1 MTHFV
6 DVTTM
11 SRLIEQIGL
20 GRFIG
25 ELAEAITEDF
35 LRWPE
40 FEKSARLANHSEFGV
55 IELMPVSDAERYAF
69 KYVNGHPRNTA
80 DGLYTVMAFG
90 VLAEVATGYPVLLSE
105 LTVATALRT
114 CATSLMAARA
124 LARPDARRMA
134 LIGNGAQSEFQAI
147 AFHLHLGIEELTVY
161 DIDPRATDK
170 LVRNLAAYPR
180 LSIVRAGS
188 VADAV
193 RGADIVTTVTAD
205 KTRASVLRAD
215 MLAPGM
221 HINGVG
227 GDCRQ
232 DRARGGGA
240 ARGAGICRVRTADP
254 HRRRHPAAAG
264 GLPGDRALARAG
276 RRRARP
282 PRRGGD
288 HRLRFGRLR
297 AGGLRHAALR
307 PPPGAATRPRRPHRT
322 GALGGRPQGPVPV
335 HPQHP
340 RARAAGRLSPPGD
353 HAMSVPSP
361 SQTPSAVVMIRP
373 HRFAPNAE
381 TAADNAFQTAAAGS
395 DAAALAADAHREV
408 SVAVERLRAEGVQVH
423 LFEDTGERGTPDSVF
438 PNNWF
443 STHADGRIALYPMY
457 SPSRRRERRDDVIQL
472 LKDTY
477 RVREVVDY
485 SGLEAHGQFLEGT
498 GAMVLD
504 HPAKVA
510 YMARS
515 NRADARVLTR
525 FASDFGF
532 EPLAFDTRDA
542 SGQPI
547 YHTNVMMC
555 IATRF
560 ALVGLGSISDPRQA
574 EAVGARLRA
583 AGREP
588 IELEPAQLAEFAGN
602 AIELGGRDGRILALS
617 QRACDSLSAAQKR
630 RIAVSARLLPLAVPS
645 IELAGGSVRCMIA
658 GIHLPARR

>member
-205 KTRASVLRAD
+205 RTRASVLRAD

-227 GDCRQ
+227 GDCPGKTELEAAVL
-232 DRARGGGA
+232 RASRVFVEYEPQTRIEGDIQQLPADFPVTELWRVLAGA
-240 ARGAGICRVRTADP
+240 AP
-254 HRRRHPAAAG
+254 
-264 GLPGDRALARAG
+264 G
-276 RRRARP
+276 RRDAAEITVFDSV
-282 PRRGGD
+282 GFALED
-288 HRLRFGRLR
+288 YATLRYVH
-297 AGGLRHAALR
+297 RHAQQRDLGVRIELVPWADDPKDLF
-307 PPPGAATRPRRPHRT
+307 PFTRST
-322 GALGGRPQGPVPV
+322 
-335 HPQHP
+335 
-340 RARAAGRLSPPGD
+340 RARAR
-353 HAMSVPSP
+353 
-361 SQTPSAVVMIRP
+361 R
-373 HRFAPNAE
+373 
-381 TAADNAFQTAAAGS
+381 
-395 DAAALAADAHREV
+395 
-408 SVAVERLRAEGVQVH
+408 VA
-423 LFEDTGERGTPDSVF
+423 
-438 PNNWF
+438 
-443 STHADGRIALYPMY
+443 
-457 SPSRRRERRDDVIQL
+457 
-472 LKDTY
+472 
-477 RVREVVDY
+477 
-485 SGLEAHGQFLEGT
+485 
-498 GAMVLD
+498 
-504 HPAKVA
+504 
-510 YMARS
+510 
-515 NRADARVLTR
+515 
-525 FASDFGF
+525 
-532 EPLAFDTRDA
+532 
-542 SGQPI
+542 
-547 YHTNVMMC
+547 
-555 IATRF
+555 
-560 ALVGLGSISDPRQA
+560 
-574 EAVGARLRA
+574 
-583 AGREP
+583 
-588 IELEPAQLAEFAGN
+588 
-602 AIELGGRDGRILALS
+602 
-617 QRACDSLSAAQKR
+617 
-630 RIAVSARLLPLAVPS
+630 
-645 IELAGGSVRCMIA
+645 
-658 GIHLPARR
+658 